1 MVTVEATSG
10 TGDREMTATQTIT
23 VTVTDADEKSAK
35 PDKPTLAKV
44 TGSSTSLTAT
54 WTKPG
59 LNGGPDIAGYK
70 LEYKLSTETSWTA
83 FTHTGSGLT
92 TTITGLT
99 ADTSYQVRVRA
110 ENGETDSDWS
120 DASDAV
126 STNAETVTPTCT
138 LNTGD
143 LWCGVVTVGAITA
156 TQDGFFQM
164 TGGLSD
170 TTFSVGTHS
179 YTIDAVSVDDSTVSS
194 AGFLVFSLTSAL
206 TAAERDKLVL
216 HVGSNTFAFSA
227 AGYGASTH
235 NYSWI
240 GTSLDWLSTST
251 VTLRLRAPNNAP
263 VFADASVTREVAEN
277 SAVGTDVGAV
287 VTATDADSGD
297 TLEYSLDGTDAASFD
312 IDDSSGQIQTVSGV
326 DYNHEAAQNSYSVTV
341 KASDGL
347 ASDTIA
353 VTIDVTDVNEK
364 SAKPDKPTLAKVTGS
379 STSLTATWTKP
390 DLDGGPEITGYA
402 VQYKVNTATTWEDF
416 AHSDTAVTT
425 TVTGLTADTSYQV
438 QVRAKNGETDSDWS
452 DASDAVKTNAEMSTP
467 SCTLNTGDLWCG
479 AVTVALH
486 TVDGSSI
493 GYGFADASVS
503 TNTSDTGALSN
514 KNFTVTTGTIPYTI
528 DGALVG
534 VTFVVFSLTSDLTAA
549 DKEKLVLHVDG
560 SSGSFA
566 FSDATGPDTGH
577 SYQWPPS
584 GLSWSSET
592 SVTLR
597 LRLAPEE
604 PGKPTNL
611 MAEADGG
618 TRITLSWDAPADD
631 GGSAITGYRIEVS
644 DDAGSNWDDLVD
656 DTGDDDTS
664 YIHEGLS
671 PGDTRHYRVSAIN
684 AEGASVASDV
694 ADATTAAA
702 PTCTLNPGDLWCG
715 VVTVERFPHPPLDL
729 DGFGSGE
736 GDLSDTDFTYGSN
749 SYTIDLAANERNNG
763 LLVFSLTSAL
773 TAEDRAA
780 LELHVDG
787 NASFAFSAAI
797 YNSSAHNYTWT
808 GTGLDWFDTST
819 VTLRLRAATE
829 TDATLRALSVT
840 HPGGTVAL
848 RPAFAPGTTEYRAS
862 VANPVDEVTVAAT
875 ATVADAMVRYLDADG
890 TAIPDTDTGTPGREV
905 ALEVGATVVEV
916 TVTAEDGTTMR
927 TYRVTVTRRA
937 VDAPGVEG
945 EFRLTET
952 EPYADEDNDR
962 HGGTAGRVEVSHA
975 GAWGTVCRDGIR
987 DSKKDTTFSTFDY
1000 DVNGDVILDADGN
1013 PQQFDKV
1020 NEAAALICRA
1030 MDYDDGEYYM
1040 KYSKFRPGQAEAD
1053 HQVAD
1058 YVPPGSTYSGAA
1070 TPIWLDD
1077 LRCVAGESA
1086 LGTDPLPGAMS
1097 HCSYAGWGLHNGT
1110 HKEDAVVRCWNNDSG
1125 VAGLKSLQGRFVSP
1139 PERHDGTNRIKV
1151 RVAFSEPVE
1160 ESPEKV
1166 GAHGV
1171 EVEGGDVTSVSPVGG
1186 DAPDGAGTRSVG
1198 GRNAGRDDREVV
1210 WEFEI
1215 EPDSDGDLTVTLEA
1229 GRPCDEPGAICT
1241 ADGRALFEGIS
1252 TTVEGPDTGPPPLTA
1267 SFENMPA
1274 AHDGAGAF
1282 TFRVAF
1288 SENIGISYRSLREDA
1303 FTVTGGRVTRG
1314 KRVDDRRDLFEMT
1327 VEPEGEDEVTVTLPA
1342 GRECGV
1348 SGAICTKGE
1357 TRRPLTNAPTATVA
1371 GPAVASGPAGLTA
1384 RVARVPLEH
1393 NGRMAFTLR
1402 IAFSETIRMSGRRL
1416 RGDVVSVAGGRATK
1430 ARPVKGRKDLWKL
1443 KVRPDSRAD
1452 VTVTLAAGAA
1462 CDSSGAVCTAD
1473 GRALSNTISATVKG
1487 PVTVSVA
1494 DARAREGED
1503 ETIDFAVTLSRAAS
1517 GRVSVSYATADG
1529 TARAGADY
1537 TRASGKLRFA
1547 PGETEKTISVPVLD
1561 DAHDEGEETLTLRLS
1576 KAFRAR
1582 LADRVATGTIVNS
1595 DPLQRAWLARFGR
1608 TVATHVTDAVGDR
1621 LRGTPGQES
1630 HLTVGGYRLPV
1641 ETLFGGA
1648 DATAPAAADPEAFSL
1663 RQWLRGAGPGPAA
1676 GARAPA
1682 WLQGVAGVLGLGP
1695 PQRTGPWTEPPG
1707 GSSDPRL
1714 GQSRTLNLTLR
1725 QVLLGS
1731 SFRLTLGRD
1740 DVGSSRPRLT
1750 AWGRVAGTTFDGR
1763 DGNLT
1768 LDGDVLT
1775 GTVGVDGEWDRLLA
1789 GLAVAHSRGDG
1800 SFIKLETDDRGRGG
1814 VENTLTSL
1822 HPYLRYAV
1830 NDRLAVWG
1838 LFGYGWGELE
1848 LEMDNGMTME
1858 TDTNLVMGAFGG
1870 RGILL
1875 SAAESGG
1882 FQLATRTDAML
1893 TRTTSDK
1900 VAEMESAEA
1909 DAHRLRLVLE
1919 GSRGFTWAEGRRL
1932 TPTMEVGLRHD
1943 WGDAETG
1950 FGLELGGRVQ
1960 YADPALGLT
1969 IDAAVR
1975 GLLAHEDRD
1984 YEEWGASGS
1993 LRLAPGA
2000 GGQGLALT
2008 LSPAWGATASGVNG
2022 LWSRQT
2028 TTGLAPQ
2035 GNRAAPV
2042 GRLNAEVGYGFA
2054 PFGTGL
2060 LTPYAGT
2067 VLSDGAARTYRVGGR
2082 LRLNGGWATG
2092 LALSLEGQRQEPAGQ
2107 QPINQGLRFQLTW
2120 GF

>member
-1 MVTVEATSG
+1 MV
-10 TGDREMTATQTIT
+10 
-23 VTVTDADEKSAK
+23 
-35 PDKPTLAKV
+35 
-44 TGSSTSLTAT
+44 
-54 WTKPG
+54 
-59 LNGGPDIAGYK
+59 
-70 LEYKLSTETSWTA
+70 
-83 FTHTGSGLT
+83 GSG
-92 TTITGLT
+92 
-99 ADTSYQVRVRA
+99 A
-110 ENGETDSDWS
+110 
-120 DASDAV
+120 
-126 STNAETVTPTCT
+126 NAGAFLLR
-138 LNTGD
+138 LN
-143 LWCGVVTVGAITA
+143 
-156 TQDGFFQM
+156 
-164 TGGLSD
+164 
-170 TTFSVGTHS
+170 
-179 YTIDAVSVDDSTVSS
+179 
-194 AGFLVFSLTSAL
+194 SAL
-206 TAAERDKLVL
+206 TAADL
-216 HVGSNTFAFSA
+216 
-227 AGYGASTH
+227 
-235 NYSWI
+235 
-240 GTSLDWLSTST
+240 
-251 VTLRLRAPNNAP
+251 
-263 VFADASVTREVAEN
+263 
-277 SAVGTDVGAV
+277 
-287 VTATDADSGD
+287 AT
-297 TLEYSLDGTDAASFD
+297 
-312 IDDSSGQIQTVSGV
+312 
-326 DYNHEAAQNSYSVTV
+326 
-341 KASDGL
+341 
-347 ASDTIA
+347 
-353 VTIDVTDVNEK
+353 
-364 SAKPDKPTLAKVTGS
+364 
-379 STSLTATWTKP
+379 
-390 DLDGGPEITGYA
+390 
-402 VQYKVNTATTWEDF
+402 
-416 AHSDTAVTT
+416 
-425 TVTGLTADTSYQV
+425 
-438 QVRAKNGETDSDWS
+438 
-452 DASDAVKTNAEMSTP
+452 
-467 SCTLNTGDLWCG
+467 
-479 AVTVALH
+479 
-486 TVDGSSI
+486 
-493 GYGFADASVS
+493 
-503 TNTSDTGALSN
+503 
-514 KNFTVTTGTIPYTI
+514 
-528 DGALVG
+528 
-534 VTFVVFSLTSDLTAA
+534 
-549 DKEKLVLHVDG
+549 LVLHVDG
-560 SSGSFA
+560 GSASFDVQRCNRA
-566 FSDATGPDTGH
+566 NPQPYLPMERHRPRRGPRRR
-577 SYQWPPS
+577 PS
-584 GLSWSSET
+584 
-592 SVTLR
+592 TLR
-597 LRLAPEE
+597 LRLAPEA

-618 TRITLSWDAPADD
+618 TRIALSWDAPADD

-644 DDAGSNWDDLVD
+644 DDAGSNWDDLVA
-656 DTGDDDTS
+656 DTGDADTS

-715 VVTVERFPHPPLDL
+715 VVTVAAIVNGDGFAGTDGDL
-729 DGFGSGE
+729 DDKTFSVE
-736 GDLSDTDFTYGSN
+736 TN
-749 SYTIDLAANERNNG
+749 NYTINSIYVQTGFNSGALTFVLMSG
-763 LLVFSLTSAL
+763 LTSA
-773 TAEDRAA
+773 DRAV
-780 LELHVDG
+780 LVLHLG
-787 NASFAFSAAI
+787 SAEYEFSDATI
-797 YNSSAHNYTWT
+797 SSSGLSYAWDA
-808 GTGLDWFDTST
+808 GLDWSSESF
-819 VTLRLRAATE
+819 VELRLRAATE
-829 TDATLRALSVT
+829 PDATLRALSVT

-875 ATVADAMVRYLDADG
+875 ATVAEATLAYLDGDGAAIAD
-890 TAIPDTDTGTPGREV
+890 ADTNTPGREV

-1000 DVNGDVILDADGN
+1000 DTNGDVILDADGN

-1077 LRCVAGESA
+1077 LRCVEGESA

-1110 HKEDAVVRCWNNDSG
+1110 HKEDAVVRCWNNNPG
-1125 VAGLKSLQGRFVSP
+1125 GAGLKSLQGRFVSP

-1186 DAPDGAGTRSVG
+1186 DARDGAGTRSLG

-1229 GRPCDEPGAICT
+1229 GRPCGEPGAICT
-1241 ADGRALFEGIS
+1241 ADGRSLSEGIS

-1267 SFENMPA
+1267 SFVGLPE

-1303 FTVTGGRVTRG
+1303 FAVSGGRVTRG
-1314 KRVDDRRDLFEMT
+1314 ERVDDRRDLFEMT

-1342 GRECGV
+1342 GRECPV

-1384 RVARVPLEH
+1384 RFARVPAEH

-1443 KVRPDSRAD
+1443 KVKPDSRAD

-1503 ETIDFAVTLSRAAS
+1503 ETLDFAVTLSRAAS

-1547 PGETEKTISVPVLD
+1547 PGETVKTVAVPVLD

-1676 GARAPA
+1676 GERAPA

-1731 SFRLTLGRD
+1731 SFRLTLGAD
-1740 DVGSSRPRLT
+1740 DAQASRPRLT
-1750 AWGRVAGTTFDGR
+1750 AWGRVAGTRFNGQDRTLT
-1763 DGNLT
+1763 LT

-1800 SFIKLETDDRGRGG
+1800 SFSMPGTDDRGRGG
-1814 VENTLTSL
+1814 LENTLTSL

-1960 YADPALGLT
+1960 YVDPALGLT

-1984 YEEWGASGS
+1984 YEEWGASGTV
-1993 LRLAPGA
+1993 RVAPGA
-2000 GGQGLALT
+2000 MGQGLSLT
-2008 LSPAWGATASGVNG
+2008 LAPAWGATASGVDG

-2028 TTGLAPQ
+2028 TAGLAP
-2035 GNRAAPV
+2035 NTRRALA

-2092 LALSLEGQRQEPAGQ
+2092 LTLSLEGQRQEPAGQ